1 MSHRVE
7 QLNQLIGAA
16 LGEVIN
22 KELDLPTNVF
32 ITVAKIDVSAD
43 LRNCKVF
50 ISAIPS
56 DKTNFAVGFL
66 VKNKGLIKR
75 ELAKKTKHLHSQPE
89 LTFIP
94 DFTEAKAFEIEKI
107 IDQVAGERSDD
118 ESHD

>member
-1 MSHRVE
+1 MSHRE
-7 QLNQLIGAA
+7 KQLNQLIATA

-22 KELDLPTNVF
+22 KELELPTNVF
-32 ITVAKIDVSAD
+32 ITIAKIDVAANLNS
-43 LRNCKVF
+43 CKVF

-75 ELAKKTKHLHSQPE
+75 ELSKRIKYLRTTPE

-94 DFTEAKAFEIEKI
+94 DFTEEKAFEIEKI
-107 IDQVAGERSDD
+107 IDRVAGERLDNR
-118 ESHD
+118 ES